1 MWGKMKTPKNANT
14 YIRGF
19 CNILINILFITILI
33 AIGLCIYKLIYFIL
47 KTIPNIST
55 LYGNLISASVTI
67 ILALISYIA
76 KMKKYIP
83 ILLHKFKQRI
93 YQFFAWRYN
102 PFSAFVITDYNK
114 FNLLETEEQGK
125 FISSAIHVLKSN
137 TQNMIL
143 FPVTLGKAR
152 QLRLCFYLVQLHV
165 IKNCIGYF
173 RNYRIILYILIVWT
187 INPLCWII
195 WGIRESKSVNSSLW
209 TIYKNIQFHL

>member
-1 MWGKMKTPKNANT
+1 MKTPKNANT
-14 YIRGF
+14 YMRGF

-76 KMKKYIP
+76 KLKKYIP

-125 FISSAIHVLKSN
+125 FISSAIRVLKSN

-143 FPVTLGKAR
+143 ISGYSGKGKTTSIMLLLSAIAR
-152 QLRLCFYLVQLHV
+152 D
-165 IKNCIGYF
+165 K
-173 RNYRIILYILIVWT
+173 
-187 INPLCWII
+187 
-195 WGIRESKSVNSSLW
+195 
-209 TIYKNIQFHL
+209 